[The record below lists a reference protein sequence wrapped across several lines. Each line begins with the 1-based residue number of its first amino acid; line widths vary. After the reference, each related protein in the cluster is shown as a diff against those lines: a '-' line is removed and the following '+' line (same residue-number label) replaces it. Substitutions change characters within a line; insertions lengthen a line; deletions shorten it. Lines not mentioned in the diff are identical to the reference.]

1 MMLGPMTERCRIS
14 ISLSLSLSLS
24 PTPFS
29 SHLVSHL
36 VSQCAP
42 APLGVSLVV
51 SLGVSLGVSIVAQ
64 ILVLFWELLL
74 ADTWSRYMRCFLIVH
89 NKYYTFVTS
98 PFLSASPSPAPV
110 CSILGG
116 PNRLDLW
123 LDLCLKLLF
132 SWTKSVEGDKRCCE

>member
-74 ADTWSRYMRCFLIVH
+74 ADTWSRYMSRFLIVH

-98 PFLSASPSPAPV
+98 PFLSASPSPSPV
-110 CSILGG
+110 CSIL
-116 PNRLDLW
+116 
-123 LDLCLKLLF
+123 
-132 SWTKSVEGDKRCCE
+132 EGLIG